1 MSKYLLNGTLVLL
14 LTGSYAFAQVVEP
27 SDVVGSQID
36 CSDPAN
42 AAQDECLGLPPGPEI
57 TNFAPIVA
65 PLLAGAAIAAIG
77 GGGSSDG
84 TTSTTSTT
92 STTATTTTTN

>member
-1 MSKYLLNGTLVLL
+1 MPNSITYATAVLMLV
-14 LTGSYAFAQVVEP
+14 SSAAFAQVVEP
-27 SDVVGSQID
+27 SDQID
-36 CSDPAN
+36 CNDPAN
-42 AAQDECLGLPPGPEI
+42 ATLDECLGLPPGPEI

-65 PLLAGAAIAAIG
+65 PILAGAAIAALG

-92 STTATTTTTN
+92 STTATTGTTN